1 MGDTKGGS
9 GPDIRGTSG
18 GIPIVGQSSINDL
31 IGALTM
37 FMQQ

>member
-9 GPDIRGTSG
+9 GPNIRGTSG
-18 GIPIVGQSSINDL
+18 GIPVVVQSSMDDL

-37 FMQQ
+37 FM